1 MNRYRDGMPKGI
13 KVKANI
19 QSPIPTSI
27 LYCKKKNVRMDEAL
41 YVYLQ
46 FLPSLVV

>member
-19 QSPIPTSI
+19 QSPISTSI
-27 LYCKKKNVRMDEAL
+27 LYCKKNVRMDEAL
-41 YVYLQ
+41 YVHLQ